1 MNGRSMSGREWRN
14 EDDKVMNEEGSEE
27 IEEKSV
33 KGQKYDG
40 GMYLT
45 KKRKMGNDSKLER
58 KDFWNNYRGEKG

>member
-1 MNGRSMSGREWRN
+1 M
-14 EDDKVMNEEGSEE
+14 MNEEGSEE

-58 KDFWNNYRGEKG
+58 KDF